1 VSYLLDTMVVSRGA
15 KTRADPRLDAWLAMV
30 SSDSLY
36 ISVVT
41 LAELAKGVDMLPFGE
56 RRNTLSA
63 WLDIDLPD
71 AFAGRILDIDRVVA
85 VRWGK
90 AQARLGRTLPAADAL
105 IASTA
110 LEHDL
115 TIVTRNTRDF
125 ADFGVA
131 LVNPWHERAGA

>member
-1 VSYLLDTMVVSRGA
+1 VNYLLDTMVVSRGA
-15 KTRADPRLDAWLAMV
+15 KTRADPKLDAWFATV
-30 SSDSLY
+30 SGDSLY

-41 LAELAKGVDMLPFGE
+41 LAELAKGVDMLPFGG
-56 RRNTLSA
+56 RRDALSA
-63 WLDIDLPD
+63 WLDIDVAD
-71 AFAGRILDIDRVVA
+71 AFAGRILEIDRAVA

-90 AQARLGRTLPAADAL
+90 EQARLRRTLPAADAL

-115 TIVTRNTRDF
+115 TIVTRNIRDF

-131 LVNPWHERAGA
+131 LVNPWQ